1 MAETLDESVYFSVFL
16 QLLIW
21 NVFFFP
27 ILYFDILRQ
36 KQIKRVTRDPVEG
49 KKNSAAVALPKLRKI
64 QPFFWLSLLVGSR
77 AYFFANVCNRAFPFF
92 LADYHFCYESAGLT
106 SVCSRYCKQKVVK
119 GGGYNVRRNVFLSFY
134 SMLSVSVHFMVMH
147 LLPLRSRVNRIYFVW
162 RI

>member
-64 QPFFWLSLLVGSR
+64 QPFFGYHYQQVAAPTSSQM
-77 AYFFANVCNRAFPFF
+77 FAIVPFPFF
-92 LADYHFCYESAGLT
+92 WQIII
-106 SVCSRYCKQKVVK
+106 SVMSQQD
-119 GGGYNVRRNVFLSFY
+119 
-134 SMLSVSVHFMVMH
+134 
-147 LLPLRSRVNRIYFVW
+147 LLPYVPDIVSRKQSKEVDVMSVETFFSRFTQC
-162 RI
+162 